1 MDFMR
6 KYIHLAK
13 SVQPKLTDEAT
24 EYISEVYADIRS
36 FDITKTDQE
45 RTMPVTAR
53 QLETLIRLSTAIAKA
68 RFSKH
73 VERQDAEKA
82 YNLLHFACFKE
93 KPKARQEYEK
103 KKKGVHHDGDDD
115 EDDQSDHDDDMDSQD
130 PQSSSIP
137 TAATPRRGVRR
148 RADDAES
155 QSQSANDTTIAES
168 QPTAKR
174 ARTAPAAI
182 GVNRYKELR
191 RFVRKA
197 FDDLGVTDD
206 MVDLQTI
213 TDSKLKG
220 NNNSDI
226 F

>member
-6 KYIHLAK
+6 KYIHLAR

-68 RFSKH
+68 RFSKK
-73 VERQDAEKA
+73 VEREDTEKA

-103 KKKGVHHDGDDD
+103 KKRAPRIDGDDD
-115 EDDQSDHDDDMDSQD
+115 EDQSDNEDMATSEE
-130 PQSSSIP
+130 PQSSSVP

-148 RADDAES
+148 RAEDDDS
-155 QSQSANDTTIAES
+155 QDSMMDTTIGES
-168 QPTAKR
+168 QPTAKK
-174 ARTAPAAI
+174 ARTGPAAI
-182 GVNRYKELR
+182 GVDRYKELR
-191 RFVRKA
+191 KYVRKA
-197 FDDLGVTDD
+197 FDDIGSTDD
-206 MVDLQTI
+206 MVELQII
-213 TDSKLKG
+213 TDSKQM
-220 NNNSDI
+220 
-226 F
+226 FH